1 MKTFMIIVAVVI
13 GFLFVVLIA
22 GIMIGKPTEQTEAAA
37 SVEELA
43 KPKPEKYVTENLPEG
58 ISVYGFEEK
67 YDKPYGRYELYFILK
82 NETGKKVEYPQVDGD
97 LFVDGKLEGTAT
109 GGPGK
114 HLNNLDSGLVSF
126 MWILPYKVPD
136 SVVFRWIQ

>member
-1 MKTFMIIVAVVI
+1 MKKFMIIVGAVI
-13 GFLFVVLIA
+13 GLLIIMVI
-22 GIMIGKPTEQTEAAA
+22 GGVMIGKPVDQTE
-37 SVEELA
+37 SPEVPE
-43 KPKPEKYVTENLPEG
+43 KPKAEKYVTENLPEG

-82 NETGKKVEYPQVDGD
+82 NETGKKIEYPQVDGD

-109 GGPGK
+109 GGTDK
-114 HLNNLDSGLVSF
+114 HLNNLESGLVSF
-126 MWILPYKVPD
+126 MWTLPYKVPD